1 MMTKTKT
8 PPRCTTTGTAKKQ
21 SIAKSSNYILSLKRA
36 AVKLAITAD
45 LVLML
50 AALGSL
56 NIPTTIAALLA
67 LNLLCGLYFKEASS
81 HEEIRTD
88 RRICNER
95 FREEAVPY

>member
-21 SIAKSSNYILSLKRA
+21 SIAKSSTCILSLTRA

-45 LVLML
+45 LVLLL

-56 NIPTTIAALLA
+56 NIPGIVCTVLA
-67 LNLLCGLYFKEASS
+67 LNLLCGLYFKEETR
-81 HEEIRTD
+81 HE
-88 RRICNER
+88 N
-95 FREEAVPY
+95 V

>member
-8 PPRCTTTGTAKKQ
+8 PPRCTTTGTAKNRASQ
-21 SIAKSSNYILSLKRA
+21 KSSNCILSLKRA

-45 LVLML
+45 LVLLL

-56 NIPTTIAALLA
+56 NIPATLAALLV

-81 HEEIRTD
+81 HEEI
-88 RRICNER
+88 
-95 FREEAVPY
+95 

>member
-21 SIAKSSNYILSLKRA
+21 SIAKSSNCIVSLKRA

-45 LVLML
+45 LVLLL

-56 NIPTTIAALLA
+56 NIPATLAALLA
-67 LNLLCGLYFKEASS
+67 LNVLCGLILKKEENI
-81 HEEIRTD
+81 HE
-88 RRICNER
+88 N
-95 FREEAVPY
+95 V